1 MSNQSD
7 AQPVGVEPTIP
18 APYSSVPPPPPPGYY
33 YVQPP
38 VPGRGL
44 GIAGFVLSLFVI
56 GNIVGL
62 ILSIVALV
70 QSKRAGR
77 GNGFA
82 VAGIVI
88 ASVGVALTILVVAL
102 AVPAFIDAANT
113 CARLGDGVHTVGNST
128 YTCTPT
134 SFNVSTHF

>member
-1 MSNQSD
+1 M
-7 AQPVGVEPTIP
+7 GVEPTIP
-18 APYSSVPPPPPPGYY
+18 VPYSSVPPPPPPGYY
-33 YVQPP
+33 YAPRP

-44 GIAGFVLSLFVI
+44 GIAGFVLSFFVI

-82 VAGIVI
+82 VAGIII
-88 ASVGVALTILVVAL
+88 ASVGVALTILVIAL
-102 AVPAFIDAANT
+102 AVPAFVDAANT